1 MKWKLFSVLPG
12 LLLAHAAL
20 ATDPLY
26 VNPNWAVLNYVLS
39 QNPPPTIDGRNFLTP
54 AFDNEGTFGVT
65 FDVFTASPQYFE
77 AWNMLYY
84 TNNGTM
90 LADSSC
96 SSVGFLESCS
106 LGCGFQFDLLNNG
119 LHSMAGTFY
128 NAGTIDCNSRFDPV
142 PLSSYLGS
150 CLVTATNVVNPGVVN
165 IGQGGLIQFTGQNV
179 DLTGASLN
187 VETPQELSF
196 NTGYTNMNAF
206 GTFGTDTNAEW
217 NPGADLGPNFA
228 YSSWSG
234 GGPYP
239 YGFYVN
245 ANPATSYFQF
255 VVTDGGTNWIT
266 RAVFIQNTS
275 PNAPYNVFF
284 NGNNSGLGSGEVNI
298 EWIGTSVNPAAC
310 NPVANYLYLNNNYVL
325 GAATNNQLVGGVPN
339 NFTFTERGT
348 RTSAGALATAGFYGV
363 FADGAFSN
371 QFAYVNAQFIPA
383 SVPTNASSSN
393 PSGALTN
400 LPGRIQISASKELN
414 LALARIIG
422 PNYLSLTST
431 NQFDG
436 NAGVQIIA
444 PYSDIHLGVTN
455 GSLTVTNL
463 LPQTIP
469 SWSGTVQA
477 WSTRWLTTFSNTVD
491 GINFFTATNDIRVMI
506 VNSRLVPTTTPQVQ
520 DLILHATNSL
530 VLCDAINIL
539 RSLSIDAQNLTLTTN
554 GCGNGALS
562 LDGELNLESP
572 DILWQSAL
580 PNVRNLTNNGAI
592 HTKNLCVFGGP
603 RPANY
608 TNFINHGLIA
618 DQGTTIY
625 ANNFLSSG
633 IISNGVGS
641 FLLQSLATV
650 LTNGAITAGGDVT
663 ITSGSLVT
671 SNLMLQAGR
680 SLTLQVTNFLTD
692 DGVSN
697 GSLWSVGGSAVG
709 GSDSGF
715 NLLLLPTNTA
725 YRNDLLGTTVTDI
738 APPNK
743 HITNIWAGRDYGVS
757 PAGYTNNM
765 AIGRLIL
772 DSRTNASYSL
782 LTFNGTGVSNAI
794 YVDELELLNYAS
806 YTNHDLSGNLPALF
820 LNTNQVIYYAQAL
833 TAGGGPGGSMTSVA
847 EVLNHKNNDHL
858 RWVWAYAG
866 HFSSTNI
873 LYPDGNTYGPFNA
886 ALRQST
892 DIDSDGDGLINAY
905 DSTPFFVPSEVNFT
919 VTPVN
924 RPPPSMR
931 LQWKTIPLATNYI
944 QYRTNLLS
952 PWLPLTNFDHFYYG
966 ANVAVTN
973 SAHVNRFVSPQS
985 YPGPV
990 TNVWVFDATTNG
1002 QRYYR
1007 VLVSPWLT
1015 YPF

>member
-1 MKWKLFSVLPG
+1 
-12 LLLAHAAL
+12 
-20 ATDPLY
+20 
-26 VNPNWAVLNYVLS
+26 
-39 QNPPPTIDGRNFLTP
+39 
-54 AFDNEGTFGVT
+54 
-65 FDVFTASPQYFE
+65 
-77 AWNMLYY
+77 
-84 TNNGTM
+84 
-90 LADSSC
+90 
-96 SSVGFLESCS
+96 
-106 LGCGFQFDLLNNG
+106 
-119 LHSMAGTFY
+119 
-128 NAGTIDCNSRFDPV
+128 
-142 PLSSYLGS
+142 
-150 CLVTATNVVNPGVVN
+150 
-165 IGQGGLIQFTGQNV
+165 
-179 DLTGASLN
+179 
-187 VETPQELSF
+187 
-196 NTGYTNMNAF
+196 
-206 GTFGTDTNAEW
+206 
-217 NPGADLGPNFA
+217 
-228 YSSWSG
+228 
-234 GGPYP
+234 
-239 YGFYVN
+239 
-245 ANPATSYFQF
+245 
-255 VVTDGGTNWIT
+255 
-266 RAVFIQNTS
+266 
-275 PNAPYNVFF
+275 
-284 NGNNSGLGSGEVNI
+284 
-298 EWIGTSVNPAAC
+298 
-310 NPVANYLYLNNNYVL
+310 
-325 GAATNNQLVGGVPN
+325 
-339 NFTFTERGT
+339 
-348 RTSAGALATAGFYGV
+348 
-363 FADGAFSN
+363 
-371 QFAYVNAQFIPA
+371 
-383 SVPTNASSSN
+383 
-393 PSGALTN
+393 
-400 LPGRIQISASKELN
+400 
-414 LALARIIG
+414 
-422 PNYLSLTST
+422 
-431 NQFDG
+431 
-436 NAGVQIIA
+436 
-444 PYSDIHLGVTN
+444 
-455 GSLTVTNL
+455 
-463 LPQTIP
+463 
-469 SWSGTVQA
+469 
-477 WSTRWLTTFSNTVD
+477 
-491 GINFFTATNDIRVMI
+491 
-506 VNSRLVPTTTPQVQ
+506 
-520 DLILHATNSL
+520 
-530 VLCDAINIL
+530 
-539 RSLSIDAQNLTLTTN
+539 
-554 GCGNGALS
+554 
-562 LDGELNLESP
+562 
-572 DILWQSAL
+572 
-580 PNVRNLTNNGAI
+580 
-592 HTKNLCVFGGP
+592 
-603 RPANY
+603 
-608 TNFINHGLIA
+608 
-618 DQGTTIY
+618 
-625 ANNFLSSG
+625 
-633 IISNGVGS
+633 VGS

-650 LTNGAITAGGDVT
+650 LTNGAIIAGGDVT

-806 YTNHDLSGNLPALF
+806 YTNHDLSGNLPALVF
-820 LNTNQVIYYAQAL
+820 NTNLVIYYAQAL